1 MRVAFFGH
9 DAYDAAIRRRIQSFQ
24 DDGLRVDGY
33 MMRRGP
39 LPDTNWDNY
48 DLGETHPGAFIHRAK
63 SILTGTSEALKHQAQ
78 LAQADIIYARN
89 LDMLAV
95 AVRAKNKLR
104 LNVPLVY
111 ECLDVHRLLCRSD
124 VIGTAMRGLE
134 RRLLRASDALVV
146 SSPAFLEHHF
156 ERHYAGEY
164 NPVLIENRLTDSFTG
179 GDRPNLAQI
188 EAMPVLSNPLRLGWV
203 GVLRCQRSLDLLCET
218 AKRLG
223 SRVEIRIHG
232 IVADTEIPD
241 FDTQIKPHKNIRF
254 FGRYRAPEDLAEIYG
269 ALDLIWSG
277 DFMEAGFNSVW
288 LLPNRIYEGGFF
300 ATPSISPAGTQTA
313 KWVGDRDCGFQIA
326 EPLETSLPHLVE
338 TLAAVPSQIE
348 AYKRQLAS
356 LPLDVFVQPAGL
368 MRTTLERVVKGYR
381 DPPTSSSQLKTVSS

>member
-9 DAYDAAIRRRIQSFQ
+9 DAYDAAIRRRIQSFH

-39 LPDTNWDNY
+39 LPETSWDNF

-63 SILTGTSEALKHQAQ
+63 SIFTGTSEALKHQAQ
-78 LAQADIIYARN
+78 LAKADIIYARN

-146 SSPAFLEHHF
+146 SSPAFLKHHF
-156 ERHYAGEY
+156 ERHYPGEY
-164 NPVLIENRLTDSFTG
+164 NPILIENRLTDSFTG

-188 EAMPVLSNPLRLGWV
+188 EAMPAPTKPLRLGWV

-223 SRVEIRIHG
+223 PKVEIRIHG

-241 FDTQIKPHKNIRF
+241 FDNQIKPHENIQF

-269 ALDLIWSG
+269 GLDLVWSG

-313 KWVGDRDCGFQIA
+313 QWVSDRACGFQVA
-326 EPLETSLPHLVE
+326 EPLETALPDLVE
-338 TLAAVPSQIE
+338 SLIEDPSQIE
-348 AYKRQLAS
+348 TYKRQLAS

-368 MRTTLERVVKGYR
+368 MRTTLERVVTAHR
-381 DPPTSSSQLKTVSS
+381 DPPASSSRLKTV